1 MKTTNAV
8 KQVVTFAL
16 IALILAIAVPM
27 VRGSLKSTP
36 GPQARVGETFTVTL
50 DSSADP
56 AYRWELLG
64 TDRTKVQLVDHP
76 DAKEAIAK
84 TEIWTFRALAPG
96 EVTLHFGYLRI
107 GSPNSPAART
117 HSVALTI
124 NP

>member
-16 IALILAIAVPM
+16 IAVILAIAIPM
-27 VRGSLKSTP
+27 VKGSLKSTP
-36 GPQARVGETFTVTL
+36 GPQACVGETFTVTL

-56 AYRWELLG
+56 AYRWELLA
-64 TDRTKVQLVDHP
+64 TDKTKLQLVDHP

-96 EVTLHFGYLRI
+96 EVTLHFGYLCI

-117 HSVALTI
+117 HSVQLTI

>member
-16 IALILAIAVPM
+16 IAVILAIAIPM

-36 GPQARVGETFTVTL
+36 GPQAHVGETFTVTL

-56 AYRWELLG
+56 AYRWELLA
-64 TDRTKVQLVDHP
+64 TDKTKVQLVDRP

-96 EVTLHFGYLRI
+96 EVTLHFGYLHI

-117 HSVALTI
+117 HSVQLTI

>member
-16 IALILAIAVPM
+16 IAVILAIAIPM
-27 VRGSLKSTP
+27 VKWSLKSTP
-36 GPQARVGETFTVTL
+36 GPQACVGETFTVTL

-56 AYRWELLG
+56 AYRCELLA
-64 TDRTKVQLVDHP
+64 TDKTKLQLVDHP

-96 EVTLHFGYLRI
+96 EVTLHFGYLCI

-117 HSVALTI
+117 HSVQLTI